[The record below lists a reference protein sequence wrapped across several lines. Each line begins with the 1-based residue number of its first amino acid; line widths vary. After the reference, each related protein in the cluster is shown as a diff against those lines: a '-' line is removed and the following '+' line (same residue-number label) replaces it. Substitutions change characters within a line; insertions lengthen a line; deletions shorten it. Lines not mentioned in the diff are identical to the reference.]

1 MEATQPL
8 TEPVPSPQQSLA
20 PASHL
25 LFPSTSHVLLESARS
40 STTRIGV
47 YDDDMDTPDNA
58 DEPQVESAPAVPEP
72 TPQTSL
78 TFLLVDGRRRT
89 MAFDP
94 TTTVGRV
101 KELVWNAWPSGVSSS
116 PLSLDENSVAWGE
129 DAEWQADRP
138 PAPSYLRILYL
149 GKILQD
155 EDTLAKLA
163 FPTHIPCPTPPS
175 EPTSNTEAP
184 PPAPSTIVHLS
195 IRAYAPPPDDAPK
208 KKKSTRRRGTGAS
221 EGESA
226 AGAPPVEEEEGAGC
240 CCVIC

>member
-1 MEATQPL
+1 MEAEQ
-8 TEPVPSPQQSLA
+8 VAAAPQQSYLSPPSSLFLA
-20 PASHL
+20 
-25 LFPSTSHVLLESARS
+25 SARS
-40 STTRIGV
+40 STTRIGI
-47 YDDDMDTPDNA
+47 DDMDPPLETP
-58 DEPQVESAPAVPEP
+58 VPEP

-101 KELVWNAWPSGVSSS
+101 KELVWNAWPS
-116 PLSLDENSVAWGE
+116 

-163 FPTHIPCPTPPS
+163 FPTHIPSPPPS
-175 EPTSNTEAP
+175 EPSPETAP

-208 KKKSTRRRGTGAS
+208 KKKSMRRRATGAS
-221 EGESA
+221 EGEGGA
-226 AGAPPVEEEEGAGC
+226 APPAVDEDEGGGC
-240 CCVIC
+240 CCIVC